1 MQARAIILRIQL
13 IIYTGWNCYLSMLN
27 SQPSGEPEY
36 PPDI

>member
-1 MQARAIILRIQL
+1 VQSCTIIICKQL
-13 IIYTGWNCYLSMLN
+13 TVYTGWNCYLSMLN